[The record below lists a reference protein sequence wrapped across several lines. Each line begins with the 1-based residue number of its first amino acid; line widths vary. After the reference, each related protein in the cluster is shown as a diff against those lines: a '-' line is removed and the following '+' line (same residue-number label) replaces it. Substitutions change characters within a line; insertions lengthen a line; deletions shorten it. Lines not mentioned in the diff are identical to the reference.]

1 MAVIVTSAD
10 PNKLRSQL
18 QHLVKFGTIRTWDLD
33 SDGDFTHASTQWGNK
48 AWFRLKVETDKNQ
61 LQFGII
67 SSKRHPMTKEL
78 YGVYHGR
85 FAAMLLTHFDSE
97 ISALELTPNPEPD
110 IDYL

>member
-1 MAVIVTSAD
+1 MAVIVTSDD
-10 PNKLRSQL
+10 PDKLRSQL
-18 QHLVKFGTIRTWDLD
+18 QHLVKFGSIRTWDLD

-48 AWFRLKVETDKNQ
+48 AWFRLKTHKNK

-85 FAAMLLTHFDSE
+85 FAAMLLTHFDTE
-97 ISALELTPNPEPD
+97 IRTLVLTPNPEPE